1 MEQRTID
8 NGELRQWIDEWGEE
22 SHDDILPSDDEADI
36 ANRILEHH
44 TRGEYAGDVDWNGAW
59 ESLRGIVGPALEH
72 VHGFFPDGAE
82 TLARY
87 VREIDMGIDPDTG
100 EDLERAAIEEPA
112 FRTSFRIRAMAG
124 ADPEDE
130 PALDKVIQA
139 ADADY
144 RHDVI
149 SGGDVA
155 RADWRNAAAY
165 EWRRLMLEP
174 HAPTDPVSDVSA
186 LAVIAVSM
194 RYAPDATRA
203 MIATDVLGPDMPT
216 MGGLR
221 DIIGTPEQDVPVDTL
236 ITDLVGQW
244 PDATPDRDTLTDRDH
259 AAWRILS
266 PIQQNAPAPVE
277 GHIYGLLGM
286 LDHVEYL
293 GRTGETGRMH
303 AERALRFDP
312 SDRFASAVLDT
323 APTADGSTGLAE
335 LADIAQDRGTIRGTT
350 GSAPRRETSPPASS
364 RGRAARPRTSGS
376 SSPVR
381 TWTVSRPITALNS
394 TGTRFR
400 AWAPASATGMR
411 SNSPTTRWAG

>member
-1 MEQRTID
+1 MDGTTGSCANGSTNGGRSPTTTSSPPTTRRTSPTGYWSTTRTANIRTTST
-8 NGELRQWIDEWGEE
+8 GTTRVR
-22 SHDDILPSDDEADI
+22 I
-36 ANRILEHH
+36 A
-44 TRGEYAGDVDWNGAW
+44 GAW
-59 ESLRGIVGPALEH
+59 VEPALEH

-112 FRTSFRIRAMAG
+112 FRTSFRIRAMAD

-130 PALDKVIQA
+130 QALDKVIQA

-203 MIATDVLGPDMPT
+203 MIATDVLGPDLPT
-216 MGGLR
+216 MGGLGHHR
-221 DIIGTPEQDVPVDTL
+221 HPGTGRVRRHAHHGPGRTMARRHA
-236 ITDLVGQW
+236 GQGH
-244 PDATPDRDTLTDRDH
+244 AAADRDH

-303 AERALRFDP
+303 AERALASTRPTASRPLCWTRPPPRTGPPDWRNSRTSRRAEGRHDSGRDGIYRYSISRPEDPEVRTDP
-312 SDRFASAVLDT
+312 SPGR
-323 APTADGSTGLAE
+323 
-335 LADIAQDRGTIRGTT
+335 IC
-350 GSAPRRETSPPASS
+350 PAM
-364 RGRAARPRTSGS
+364 RTRPARPRRHVNGN
-376 SSPVR
+376 
-381 TWTVSRPITALNS
+381 L
-394 TGTRFR
+394 
-400 AWAPASATGMR
+400 
-411 SNSPTTRWAG
+411 

>member
-1 MEQRTID
+1 MEQRSHRRRGAAPTGST
-8 NGELRQWIDEWGEE
+8 NGGR
-22 SHDDILPSDDEADI
+22 SPTTTSSPPTTRPDI

-59 ESLRGIVGPALEH
+59 ESLRSIVGPALEH

-112 FRTSFRIRAMAG
+112 FRTSLQ
-124 ADPEDE
+124 DPRHGRRRPRGHE

-194 RYAPDATRA
+194 RYAPNHERPGDDCDRRA
-203 MIATDVLGPDMPT
+203 RPGHADHGRPT
-216 MGGLR
+216 

-293 GRTGETGRMH
+293 GRTGETGRIH

-323 APTADGSTGLAE
+323 APTVDGIHRTGGTRGHRAG
-335 LADIAQDRGTIRGTT
+335 QGTIR
-350 GSAPRRETSPPASS
+350 
-364 RGRAARPRTSGS
+364 
-376 SSPVR
+376 
-381 TWTVSRPITALNS
+381 
-394 TGTRFR
+394 
-400 AWAPASATGMR
+400 
-411 SNSPTTRWAG
+411 